1 VLVRIPPRSDSS
13 YLLRITAAWCKKYD
27 VPIEKIFSK
36 TLLTK
41 CARTL
46 VFSLFRMTSRLTNF
60 IPLLFAV
67 PWAMEV
73 DPDWKF

>member
-1 VLVRIPPRSDSS
+1 MRVRIHPRSDSS
-13 YLLRITAAWCKKYD
+13 HSLRITAAWCKKYD

-46 VFSLFRMTSRLTNF
+46 IFFPSSYDQPPNRFV
-60 IPLLFAV
+60 PLPFAV